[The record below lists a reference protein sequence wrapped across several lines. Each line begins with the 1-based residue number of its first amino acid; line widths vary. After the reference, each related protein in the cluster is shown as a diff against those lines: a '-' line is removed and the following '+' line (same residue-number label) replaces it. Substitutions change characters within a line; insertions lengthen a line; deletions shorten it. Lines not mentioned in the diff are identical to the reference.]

1 MSQADDLEFME
12 AMVTEM
18 LKLSLRANLRSLVYL
33 LGMAKVAAIE
43 ARRSQSADGDDPIA
57 PAQPA

>member
-1 MSQADDLEFME
+1 MSRKDDLEFID

-33 LGMAKVAAIE
+33 LSMAKVAAVE
-43 ARRSQSADGDDPIA
+43 ARRSQQSST
-57 PAQPA
+57 